1 MEISENTQNRI
12 NLLPEHLIDQ
22 IKAGE
27 VVERPANV
35 LKELLENSIDANS
48 TKVRVT
54 IINAGLDLIAIEDNG
69 DGMFFDELPYAFCRH
84 ATSKINNFEDIY
96 RLNTFGFRGEAL
108 ASISSVARIS
118 CHSAP
123 RSNPEEGAKYVIH
136 GARTVEHSKYST
148 HKCGTSTYVK
158 DLFFNTP
165 VRLKFVKSGQSE
177 KNALKRVINSFLI
190 NYPQVEFSITW
201 DDQDPDIYRA
211 QEHTVNRV
219 GEIFKKKSRKNRP
232 EILQSYGEYL
242 GSSCQFYISKD
253 ASKGYSGKQQFLF
266 VNNRLFTDKKI
277 HQIIIR
283 NMEKFWPQGLTGD
296 YIMQFKVP
304 ENEIDV
310 NVHPN
315 KTIIKF
321 LKSNEIF
328 SLTSATAKKLISE
341 NQDHITENHSLE
353 MNEEEAN
360 FNSLS
365 SALFNQGADN
375 IVADNFGGGLNL
387 QRFQNELN
395 QSTDFHGQS
404 SLFGEN
410 ASGQQSE
417 LTISALG
424 ENVFLFNHVER
435 GPYFVDAQVFLDEA
449 CEQIDIDNM
458 TPLLIS
464 EPISKDI
471 SDMENLA
478 QYMTMGIEI
487 ERLDGHTCVLRSVS
501 HVFEDLPYA
510 KIATN
515 IINGSELLED
525 LELQVNEVRKLLSF
539 TSFYDLVEK
548 KIAKKISPKKLRKLL
563 K

>member
-35 LKELLENSIDANS
+35 LKELLENSIDANAS
-48 TKVRVT
+48 KVRVT
-54 IINAGLDLIAIEDNG
+54 ILNNGLDLIAIEDNG

-123 RSNPEEGAKYVIH
+123 RANPEQGAKFVIH
-136 GARTVEHSKYST
+136 GAQTVEHSKYAS

-177 KNALKRVINSFLI
+177 KNALKRVLNSFLI
-190 NYPQVEFSITW
+190 NYPHVEFAITW
-201 DDQDPDIYRA
+201 EDNDPEIYRA
-211 QEHTVNRV
+211 QDEIKTRI
-219 GEIFKKKSRKNRP
+219 GEIFKKKSRKHRP
-232 EILQSYGEYL
+232 EIFDTVGEYL
-242 GSSCQFYISKD
+242 GSHCKMYISKD
-253 ASKGYSGKQQFLF
+253 SSKGYSGKQQYLF
-266 VNNRLFTDKKI
+266 VNNRLFTDKKL

-283 NMEKFWPQGLTGD
+283 NMEKLWQPGQTGD
-296 YIMQFKVP
+296 YIMQLHVP

-321 LKSNEIF
+321 LKANEIF

-341 NQDHITENHSLE
+341 NEDKVELNTLAID
-353 MNEEEAN
+353 EEETN
-360 FNSLS
+360 LNSLS
-365 SALFNQGADN
+365 NSLFNTGFNSHIDANSNHSSLD
-375 IVADNFGGGLNL
+375 LS
-387 QRFQNELN
+387 RFQQEI
-395 QSTDFHGQS
+395 DGHGQS
-404 SLFGEN
+404 SLFD
-410 ASGQQSE
+410 SGVQHE
-417 LTISALG
+417 LTICALG
-424 ENVFLFNHVER
+424 ENLFLLSHVER
-435 GPYFVDAQVFLDEA
+435 GAYFLDAQLLIEELIKVVDLD
-449 CEQIDIDNM
+449 QM

-464 EPISKDI
+464 EPISFEQKE
-471 SDMENLA
+471 MENLP
-478 QYMTMGIEI
+478 QYLKLGFEVD
-487 ERLDGHTCVLRSVS
+487 RLDEHTCVLRSIS
-501 HVFEDLPYA
+501 HLFEDLPYA
-510 KIATN
+510 KMCEN
-515 IINGSELLED
+515 ILHGEVITKDVPIQGSD
-525 LELQVNEVRKLLSF
+525 IRKLLSIIP
-539 TSFYDLVEK
+539 FYDLVDLK
-548 KIAKKISPKKLRKLL
+548 LAKTIGPKKLKKLL

>member
-1 MEISENTQNRI
+1 MEILENTKNRI

-48 TKVRVT
+48 SKVRVT
-54 IINAGLDLIAIEDNG
+54 ILNNGLDLIAIEDNG

-123 RSNPEEGAKYVIH
+123 RVNPEQGAKFVIH
-136 GARTVEHSKYST
+136 GAQTVEHSKYAS

-177 KNALKRVINSFLI
+177 KNALKRVLNSFLI
-190 NYPQVEFSITW
+190 NYPHVEFAITW
-201 DDQDPDIYRA
+201 DDNDPEIYRS
-211 QEHTVNRV
+211 QDETKSRV
-219 GEIFKKKSRKNRP
+219 GEIFKKKSRKHRP
-232 EILQSYGEYL
+232 EIFETDGEYL
-242 GSSCQFYISKD
+242 GSHCKLYISKD
-253 ASKGYSGKQQFLF
+253 SSKGYSGKQQYLF
-266 VNNRLFTDKKI
+266 VNNRLFTDKKL

-283 NMEKFWPQGLTGD
+283 NMEKLWQPGQTGD
-296 YIMQFKVP
+296 YIMQLHVP

-341 NQDHITENHSLE
+341 NEEHVELNTLAID
-353 MNEEEAN
+353 EEETN
-360 FNSLS
+360 LNSLS
-365 SALFNQGADN
+365 NSLFNTGYNSQIDS
-375 IVADNFGGGLNL
+375 GLSHGHSSL
-387 QRFQNELN
+387 DLSRFQQEI
-395 QSTDFHGQS
+395 DGAGQS
-404 SLFGEN
+404 SLFDTGV
-410 ASGQQSE
+410 QHE
-417 LTISALG
+417 LTICALG
-424 ENVFLFNHVER
+424 DNIFLLSHVER
-435 GPYFVDAQVFLDEA
+435 GPYFLDAQALIEKLLEDVDLDK
-449 CEQIDIDNM
+449 M

-464 EPISKDI
+464 EPISFDQKE
-471 SDMENLA
+471 MENLP
-478 QYMTMGIEI
+478 QYLKLGFEVD
-487 ERLDGHTCVLRSVS
+487 RLDEHTCVLRSIS
-501 HVFEDLPYA
+501 HLFEDLPYA
-510 KIATN
+510 RMCDNLMHGEVITKDVPIQ
-515 IINGSELLED
+515 GSD
-525 LELQVNEVRKLLSF
+525 IRKLLSIIP
-539 TSFYDLVEK
+539 FYDLVELKLAKTIGPK
-548 KIAKKISPKKLRKLL
+548 KIKKLL